1 MQVFLETF
9 GCQANERDSE
19 TILGMLNTLGYEAC
33 DSPARADLILLNTCS
48 IREKAEQKVFS
59 RLGTFRGLKEE
70 RPSLIIGLCGC
81 MAQEAEMVQQIRR
94 RCPYVDF
101 VLGTHRLHALP
112 SLLQRIQAGG
122 GFQSDTKETE
132 EIVEHLPALRPYPFK
147 ALINITYGCNNFCTY
162 CIVPYVRGRERS
174 RQMRDI
180 LEESRLRIREGA
192 VEIMYLGQNV
202 NAFGKT
208 TARASRNCFTRPRS
222 CRGLNGSAI

>member
-1 MQVFLETF
+1 
-9 GCQANERDSE
+9 
-19 TILGMLNTLGYEAC
+19 
-33 DSPARADLILLNTCS
+33 
-48 IREKAEQKVFS
+48 
-59 RLGTFRGLKEE
+59 
-70 RPSLIIGLCGC
+70 
-81 MAQEAEMVQQIRR
+81 MVQQIRR